1 MYICACSYNH
11 VACTCVGLLAAPPG
25 YPIINENPMLKA
37 VERGRNAVLQCSATG
52 DPPPNIYWL
61 KDFIPVDLSDERITL
76 LDRGECRDS

>member
-1 MYICACSYNH
+1 
-11 VACTCVGLLAAPPG
+11 
-25 YPIINENPMLKA
+25 MLKA